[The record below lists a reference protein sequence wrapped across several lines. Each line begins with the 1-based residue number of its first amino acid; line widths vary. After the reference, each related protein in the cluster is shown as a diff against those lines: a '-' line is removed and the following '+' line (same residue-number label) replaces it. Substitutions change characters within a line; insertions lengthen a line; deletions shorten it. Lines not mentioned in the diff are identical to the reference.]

1 MKIELEQRSG
11 INIATGQ
18 KQYYESYWVNL
29 DGERVGAISWK
40 EGASFLPRRPIDPIA
55 MKAIRKKLEQALERQ
70 VTDKP
75 EPPEIPE
82 GMFDDEDEGKHYED
96 DFADP

>member
-1 MKIELEQRSG
+1 MNIELEQRSG

-29 DGERVGAISWK
+29 DGERVGAIAWK
-40 EGASFLPRRPIDPIA
+40 EGASFLPRRPIDPLV
-55 MKAIRKKLEQALERQ
+55 MKAIKQKLEQALERQ

-75 EPPEIPE
+75 EAPEIPE

-96 DFADP
+96 DFADS